1 MSNDY
6 YVRNLHMHDRV
17 TETNLNLAMKVEAV
31 MIDMIHSVVFSTVLI
46 CSLFFFRPLSAGKSS
61 AHASS

>member
-1 MSNDY
+1 
-6 YVRNLHMHDRV
+6 MHDRV